1 MGGDKCFIRKN
12 ANYLCNK
19 YFIIN
24 FATDRVYRTQII
36 STIVDQYAC
45 DWKFPKVYRTQII
58 STIVDT
64 KTLKHIGRM
73 SL

>member
-36 STIVDQYAC
+36 STIVDRFAVW
-45 DWKFPKVYRTQII
+45 DNIMPVYRTQII
-58 STIVDT
+58 STIVD
-64 KTLKHIGRM
+64 
-73 SL
+73 

>member
-36 STIVDQYAC
+36 STIVDQLSVGC
-45 DWKFPKVYRTQII
+45 ILKMVYRTQIV
-58 STIVDT
+58 STIVDVRRRT
-64 KTLKHIGRM
+64 CDEPRL
-73 SL
+73 